1 MAKFLQ
7 FIDGSDSAVSFP
19 ADRLISISCSSDGEV
34 ALRFTP
40 STGSTATSVAPDV
53 VDLVTLTIIA
63 NSEKTVIDAI
73 TNAISF
79 SSEGVIVVANDV
91 KSNYLNPNITNC
103 NLLFISPMVVILN
116 DADQPLTHAT
126 HQGKTLVVPAIAA
139 NRTYTLPTPTRE
151 GQHYKIVYGGAAV
164 ESENVLISTGTG
176 NSVFM
181 IGGVAW
187 MNSTDTVDN
196 GEAVLSDGN
205 SNELLTLVTPGAFE
219 INLVSYST
227 TQWYVYG
234 WVVSDSTPTMG
245 D

>member
-19 ADRLISISCSSDGEV
+19 VEKLISISCSEDGLL
-34 ALRFTP
+34 ALRFAP
-40 STGSTATSVAPDV
+40 VSVSTATSATDAN
-53 VDLVTLTIIA
+53 VDLVTLTIVPD
-63 NSEKTVIDAI
+63 SEQAMISAI
-73 TNAISF
+73 TNEIAYGTDANI
-79 SSEGVIVVANDV
+79 IVADDV
-91 KSNYLNPNITNC
+91 RGKYLNLGITQCNIFN
-103 NLLFISPMVVILN
+103 PMITILN
-116 DADQPLTHAT
+116 DANQSLAHAT
-126 HQGKTLVVPAIAA
+126 HQGKTSVVPAITG
-139 NRTYTLPTPTRE
+139 NRTYTLPTPTRG
-151 GQHYKIVYGGAAV
+151 GQHYKLVYGGADV
-164 ESENVLISTGTG
+164 EAQNVLISTGTG

>member
-19 ADRLISISCSSDGEV
+19 ADRLISISCSADSEV
-34 ALRFTP
+34 ALRFAP
-40 STGSTATSVAPDV
+40 SSVSTATSATDIG
-53 VDLVTLTIIA
+53 VDLVTLTIVF

-79 SSEGVIVVANDV
+79 SSEGTIVVADNV
-91 KSNYLNPNITNC
+91 RNSYLNPNITQC
-103 NLLFISPMVVILN
+103 NIFNPMIIVLN
-116 DADQPLTHAT
+116 DADQALSHTT
-126 HQGKTLVVPAIAA
+126 HQGKTLVVPAIGG
-139 NRTYTLPTPTRE
+139 NRTYTLPTPTRA
-151 GQHYKIVYGGAAV
+151 GQHYKLVYGGAAV
-164 ESENVLISTGTG
+164 EAQNVLISTGTG

-181 IGGVAW
+181 KGGVAW

-219 INLVSYST
+219 VNLVSYST
-227 TQWYVYG
+227 TEWYVYG
-234 WVVSDSTPTMG
+234 WVVSDSTATMG